1 MYRNVSRVL
10 PVYLALACTTNHPLT
25 VTPDA
30 VQLSQYL
37 EAHPTEDL
45 EVTDTAG
52 HRYWLHD
59 PVVQNDSLIGV
70 KSRAEP
76 KLRRGMPLTEIRG
89 LARSEFDTP
98 KTIGLASG
106 ILIGMVTF
114 VAVAI
119 DQPGELTLPAEL
131 GGGE

>member
-1 MYRNVSRVL
+1 MPRHFSLIISPLGLV
-10 PVYLALACTTNHPLT
+10 LACTTNHPVT

-30 VQLSQYL
+30 VQLAQYL
-37 EAHPTEDL
+37 EAHPTSAL
-45 EVTDTAG
+45 QVTDTTG

-76 KLRRGMPLTEIRG
+76 EVRRGLPLAEIRS

-106 ILIGMVTF
+106 ILIGMVTI
-114 VAVAI
+114 VTI
-119 DQPGELTLPAEL
+119 MESEQEH
-131 GGGE
+131 